1 MYYEKNKLSSVTP
14 QQAIRHPV
22 WNMGSKIS
30 IDSATM
36 MNKALE
42 IIEAKYLFNL
52 KNNEIN
58 ALIHPQAI
66 IHALINQVNST
77 ITLAH

>member
-1 MYYEKNKLSSVTP
+1 MENGK
-14 QQAIRHPV
+14 
-22 WNMGSKIS
+22 KIS

-58 ALIHPQAI
+58 AIIHPQAI
-66 IHALINQVNST
+66 IHAL
-77 ITLAH
+77 

>member
-1 MYYEKNKLSSVTP
+1 
-14 QQAIRHPV
+14 
-22 WNMGSKIS
+22 MGKKIS

-58 ALIHPQAI
+58 AIIHPQAI
-66 IHALINQVNST
+66 IHALINYENGIST
-77 ITLAH
+77 ALLNKPEMRVPI